1 MGHNPVREVALLRE
15 GREIHGH
22 QAGVQG
28 PQPSAAQL
36 STVHSAGWRCS
47 VNLPVSGELRATL
60 APNQVV
66 FLLKTVSKRSFHF
79 IRFLEYYNM
88 ALVEFSPIYT

>member
-1 MGHNPVREVALLRE
+1 M
-15 GREIHGH
+15 
-22 QAGVQG
+22 
-28 PQPSAAQL
+28 
-36 STVHSAGWRCS
+36 
-47 VNLPVSGELRATL
+47 NLPVSGELRATL

-66 FLLKTVSKRSFHF
+66 FLLKTVSRRSFHF